1 MWVALMNHADS
12 KKESKEWA
20 SRVKDA
26 ERKSRDERERFN
38 SLTIKEKEKEYKAN
52 LRKKK
57 DKCFYLKIKDLEE
70 IIESIKE
77 GERAHLCLPTPG
89 NANGSCD
96 TSLVESYIKR
106 YEPDFWRVRG
116 KDILLK
122 STVDHKYGGAIEIAK
137 DIYGKE
143 VYAQLFPDPDTDEH
157 CDHSRSYKKLNEI
170 DKYIKDGV
178 NNLINKEFRKVV
190 ESRRDTLNSNIKG
203 IDTLRE
209 GFLKYSDKPKGKRQ
223 KDVFNVLTI
232 DFNSTVSQT
241 VKARLLKK
249 LSEYFKEKAADYDI
263 RIIYFS
269 RLLNLKDNGDKERLN
284 AFKSDLLKNNEVN
297 RRFYFVKIKS
307 NIDDKNYLQIGTTL
321 KEDLS
326 LLSNDVVDVVEIYK
340 DVEIESN
347 IALALQY
354 QLLRKY
360 RPDNYIAEDEF
371 SEFERFD
378 GYTEIVPMKYKT
390 EVCKDI
396 ENVVDNYED
405 VKFVFKNLVLLN
417 DLNS

>member
-1 MWVALMNHADS
+1 MWGALMNHADS

-77 GERAHLCLPTPG
+77 GERAHHSLPP
-89 NANGSCD
+89 
-96 TSLVESYIKR
+96 
-106 YEPDFWRVRG
+106 EP
-116 KDILLK
+116 LLFDD
-122 STVDHKYGGAIEIAK
+122 DHKYGGAIEIAK